1 MSTMKFVLGV
11 IAMDNEKKSFIK
23 WIRVHKKEL
32 IITGISSATI
42 IGIIIGIKNKD
53 SIIVLWESL
62 KNRVKNSSHEVS
74 TTSFEIAESIV
85 DSVELVDVVCD
96 TESITILPNDNRR
109 VSLEV
114 CEHIRNLSNGRK
126 ASAKKIA
133 TAAEHGYNLRPG
145 QTWVET
151 YTKGICVA

>member
-1 MSTMKFVLGV
+1 MGE
-11 IAMDNEKKSFIK
+11 EKKGFIK
-23 WIRVHKKEL
+23 WVKVHKKEL
-32 IITGISSATI
+32 IITGISSAAI

-62 KNRVKNSSHEVS
+62 KNRAKNSSNEVS
-74 TTSFEIAESIV
+74 KNSFEIAKSIV
-85 DSVELVDVVCD
+85 DSVEVVDVVCD
-96 TESITILPNDNRR
+96 TESIKVLPNDNRR
-109 VSLEV
+109 VSYEV

-133 TAAEHGYNLRPG
+133 TAAEHGYNLIPG